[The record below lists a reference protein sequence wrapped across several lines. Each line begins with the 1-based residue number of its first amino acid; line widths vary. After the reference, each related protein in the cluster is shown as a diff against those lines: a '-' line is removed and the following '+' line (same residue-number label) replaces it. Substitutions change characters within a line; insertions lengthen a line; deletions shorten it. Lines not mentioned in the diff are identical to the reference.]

1 MYMAI
6 HSINL
11 PGFLQKKSAILSSDG
26 INVYKAIKNEL
37 EKGNEVQLDF
47 DGLNRVT
54 TSFLNS
60 AVGTILVEHGKEL
73 LTKGMLNFRNINSPT
88 LQHKLDE
95 VINLATNSDLRQSYN
110 NEVTNEYSL

>member
-6 HSINL
+6 HTINL

-26 INVYKAIKNEL
+26 IDVYNAIKNEL
-37 EKGNEVQLDF
+37 EKGNEIQLDF

-60 AVGTILVEHGKEL
+60 AIGTILVEFGGEL
-73 LTKGMLNFRNINSPT
+73 LTQSKLTFKNITSNT

-95 VINLATNSDLRQSYN
+95 VINLATNTELRQSYN
-110 NEVTNEYSL
+110 TEVTNEYCM